1 MELHIR
7 SHPQVLDAGA
17 ATAVEA
23 VHLPLPGGTTP
34 LSAPRSTPRVGSL
47 LEALRRVRA
56 LRPRR
61 WHIRHRWEIT
71 GGDDAHQLA
80 FSCTTC
86 GRTRRSL
93 QRAARP
99 TPAPDVEL
107 RRMR

>member
-7 SHPQVLDAGA
+7 SHPQLLDAA
-17 ATAVEA
+17 ASTVVEA
-23 VHLPLPGGTTP
+23 VYYPPPGGPT
-34 LSAPRSTPRVGSL
+34 LSIPISTPRARSPF
-47 LEALRRVRA
+47 EALRRVRA
-56 LRPRR
+56 LHPRR
-61 WHIRHRWEIT
+61 WHLRHRWEIT

-80 FSCTTC
+80 FSCTAC

-93 QRAARP
+93 QRAAVP